1 MEGVWIGRGLDRKGA
16 DWCHA
21 LASAAGFQGLR
32 GFFFFFFFRAL
43 LPPLSFQNF
52 ASFAIWGFCG
62 KWIDAR
68 NFWWFRYF

>member
-16 DWCHA
+16 DWLQLLDFRVCVE
-21 LASAAGFQGLR
+21 
-32 GFFFFFFFRAL
+32 FFLFFFRAL

-62 KWIDAR
+62 KGIDAR